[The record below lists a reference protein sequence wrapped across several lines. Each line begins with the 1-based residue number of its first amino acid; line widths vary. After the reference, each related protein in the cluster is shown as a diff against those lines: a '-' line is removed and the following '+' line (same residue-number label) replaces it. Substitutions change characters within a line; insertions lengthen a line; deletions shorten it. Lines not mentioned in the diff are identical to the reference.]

1 MQDQIK
7 NKNGILPHDA
17 KGDAPQRGRVVVALR
32 TVEGDPGGTVGFTE
46 VEVGAPRRGG
56 G

>member
-17 KGDAPQRGRVVVALR
+17 KGDAPQRGRVVALR